1 MRPLYIQWLQFG
13 ISMSLLTGNWGL
25 SVWAADIQPYRDI
38 YLTED
43 RVCKGCQ
50 WKLLPERKV
59 QLTNRLGKSSI
70 VPYKEV
76 IGIDT
81 HPWNRKLLFKSLH
94 GVGLPGK
101 VIVPFA
107 FEDGQDFVCKY
118 CD

>member
-1 MRPLYIQWLQFG
+1 MKPFHTRCLYFG
-13 ISMSLLTGNWGL
+13 ISMSLLACSWSLPVLATN
-25 SVWAADIQPYRDI
+25 IQPYRDI

-50 WKLLPERKV
+50 WELLPERKV
-59 QLTNRLGKSSI
+59 QLTNRLGEHTVVRS
-70 VPYKEV
+70 KEI

-81 HPWNRKLLFKSLH
+81 HPWNRKLLVKSLR

-101 VIVPFA
+101 VIVPYA